1 MFKQFL
7 NPPPT
12 FSANERGLTAATA
25 AGFSTAHGVSAKE
38 RTLKMIK
45 ELSASLLY
53 AGTDDRDIGL
63 FEGQYAVP
71 EGMAYNSYVI
81 CDEKIAV
88 LDTVDGRKTAEWME
102 NVEQALNGQQPDYL
116 IVQHME
122 PDHSAS
128 IAAFLE
134 KYKGA
139 TVVGNTK
146 TFAMLAKYFP
156 NLELKNTLTVKEG
169 EALPIGRR
177 TLRFFMA
184 PMVHWPEVM
193 MTYDETD
200 NVLFSADAFGKFG
213 TFDAN
218 EDWACEARRYYF
230 GIVGKYG
237 KQVQSLLKKLSAFS
251 LKMICPLHGPVLT
264 ENLEKYVSL
273 YNTWSAYEPE
283 DSGVCICCASV
294 YGHTREAAELLR
306 EELQKRGTA
315 VVYFD
320 LTRCDLSE
328 AVEDAFRYDTLVLAS
343 TTYNGGVFPC
353 MKTFLSHLTERNYQK
368 RTIALMENGS
378 WAPAANKVMR
388 ETLETSGQ
396 PLSFAE
402 NSVTV
407 NAALNA
413 DSIGQIRA
421 LAEELAGRS
430 GESGTGR
437 ESC

>member
-1 MFKQFL
+1 MVK
-7 NPPPT
+7 
-12 FSANERGLTAATA
+12 A
-25 AGFSTAHGVSAKE
+25 
-38 RTLKMIK
+38 
-45 ELSASLLY
+45 LSASLLY
-53 AGTDDRDIGL
+53 AGTDDHDIDL

-81 CDEKIAV
+81 RGEKIAV

-102 NVEQALNGQQPDYL
+102 NIEQALDGRQPDYL

-134 KYKGA
+134 KYSGA
-139 TVVGNTK
+139 AVVGNAK

-169 EALPIGRR
+169 DTLALGSR
-177 TLRFFMA
+177 TLRFLMA

-213 TFDAN
+213 SLDTSG
-218 EDWACEARRYYF
+218 DWTCEARRYYF

-283 DSGVCICCASV
+283 DAGICICCASV

-306 EELQKRGTA
+306 EELQKRGA
-315 VVYFD
+315 SVVCFD

-353 MKTFLSHLTERNYQK
+353 MKTFLTHLTERNFQ
-368 RTIALMENGS
+368 RRSVALMENGS
-378 WAPAANKVMR
+378 WAPMANKVMR
-388 ETLETSGQ
+388 EILESSGQ

-421 LAEELAGRS
+421 LAEELAGKAGGPGADRQ
-430 GESGTGR
+430 
-437 ESC
+437 